1 MTGIV
6 VGVDGS
12 LAATAAARW
21 AAREAAMRKLSLTVV
36 HVVTT
41 QAAAT
46 WQGMVW
52 PAVALSSE
60 FGEEELVRGRRIIDD
75 AIAVIAKTTG
85 PRRPPHVIGRV
96 CFSTILPTL
105 VELSSQAQL
114 IVVGRR
120 GQDRLRRG
128 LVGSVSRALVHH
140 AHCPVAVIHH
150 ERKRVR
156 RNHAPVLVGIDGS
169 PASVLATAIAFDE
182 ASRRRVDLIALH
194 AVSSADVSACAGSSP
209 LEIEAAAAEILAE
222 RLAGWQERYPDV
234 AVRRLI
240 SRDEPAP
247 CLLNAAQHAQL
258 AVVGSR
264 GRGGVAGMLLGSVS
278 SAVVAAGCIPVI
290 VARPQH
296 RATAPTSRA
305 G

>member
-1 MTGIV
+1 
-6 VGVDGS
+6 
-12 LAATAAARW
+12 
-21 AAREAAMRKLSLTVV
+21 MRRLPLTVV

-41 QAAAT
+41 PAAA
-46 WQGMVW
+46 WHGMAW
-52 PAVALSSE
+52 PAVALSSG
-60 FGEEELVRGRRIIDD
+60 FGEEELLRGRRIVDD
-75 AIAVIAKTTG
+75 AIEAIAKTTG
-85 PRRPPHVIGRV
+85 PRRPPHVTGRV

-105 VELSSQAQL
+105 VGMSTHAQL

-120 GQDRLRRG
+120 GQGKLRRG
-128 LVGSVSRALVHH
+128 LLGSVSRALVHH
-140 AHCPVAVIHH
+140 ADCPVAVIHH

-156 RNHAPVLVGIDGS
+156 RHHAPVLVGIDGS

-194 AVSSADVSACAGSSP
+194 AACGADVSAPGLSP
-209 LEIEAAAAEILAE
+209 LEIEAAAAILAE

-240 SRDEPAP
+240 SSEEPAP
-247 CLLNAAQHAQL
+247 CLLHAAQHAQL

-264 GRGGVAGMLLGSVS
+264 GRGGFTGMRLGSVS
-278 SAVVAAGCIPVI
+278 SAVVAAGRIPVI

-296 RATAPTSRA
+296 RTTASASRA